1 MNRIDSLAA
10 SHPRV
15 GAILSPET
23 ESLRGQLASLG
34 FTPCGGDDTGLDWL
48 ITDGAAVAPA
58 GLPVLHLSG
67 KISIYNLKQAIIAL
81 FDGRKA

>member
-15 GAILSPET
+15 GAVLTPET
-23 ESLRGQLASLG
+23 ESLRGQLSSLG
-34 FTPCGGDDTGLDWL
+34 FTPCDGDDAGLDWL
-48 ITDGAAVAPA
+48 VTVGAATAPA
-58 GLPVLHLSG
+58 GLPVLHLNG
-67 KISIYNLKQAIIAL
+67 KISIYNLTQAIVAL